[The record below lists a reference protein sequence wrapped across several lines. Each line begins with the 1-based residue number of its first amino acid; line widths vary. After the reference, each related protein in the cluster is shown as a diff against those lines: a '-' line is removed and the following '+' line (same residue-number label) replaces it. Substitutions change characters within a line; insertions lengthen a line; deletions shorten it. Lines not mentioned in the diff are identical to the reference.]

1 MPIYEYQ
8 CKTCNEVSEF
18 LVLGSDDQLT
28 CKRCKGKDL
37 VKLMSAH
44 SPPAASHGHE
54 ATIAGG
60 CCGAPNS
67 CGRPG
72 SCCS

>member
-18 LVLGSDDQLT
+18 LVLGEDDQLM

-44 SPPAASHGHE
+44 SPPAVSYSHE

-60 CCGAPNS
+60 CCGTPNS